1 MKKIFTILMSL
12 MVLTFTQC
20 KPDGNQEGNGE
31 KVQVIC
37 EVPINDG
44 KSDFSNLMED
54 GSIKWS
60 VGTERIYLAIPNVTT
75 PMIVELTTTAT
86 QSASVLVF
94 SAEIYKDMIT
104 ENAEY
109 DIWYLGNSKNLDLP
123 YIREIKDQEGDLII
137 RSIEGSIANQSGKL
151 SDLGYCHIAK
161 TTVKAIKDDNGNFV
175 LRGSLSNVIAIAYLD
190 MKDANSLYG
199 TAIIGTEYK
208 LEYDSKTGKYELVVV
223 EDPTAVINVT
233 NGTNKSFVVLLPNQ
247 GNDLVLNNN
256 NDKRCNFARGIKS
269 NDFYCRRISEVEIGP
284 LDWGNA
290 TYLHY
295 GREYVDLNLPSGTK
309 WAKYNVGASETSVYG
324 NYYAWGEIKT
334 KTNYN
339 QSSSCTILGS
349 ISGNPQYDVAAKDW
363 GGSWRMSTQAEMKE
377 LIDNCTWTWTTQNG
391 VKGYLVTGKN
401 NNSIFLPAS
410 GYMGTGS
417 SPTGINEKSYY
428 WSGESLSTTT
438 ACRIYIDGTSKRIET
453 SFPRNWGHVVRPVWN
468 DKND

>member
-1 MKKIFTILMSL
+1 MKKIFAILMSL

-190 MKDANSLYG
+190 MKDANALYG
-199 TAIIGTEYK
+199 TAVKGTEYK

-295 GREYVDLNLPSGTK
+295 GREYVDLGLSVK
-309 WAKYNVGASETSVYG
+309 WAKYNIGASETSLYG
-324 NYYAWGEIKT
+324 NYYAWGEITT
-334 KTNYN
+334 KNSYDANNSATYGVDLDNIY
-339 QSSSCTILGS
+339 
-349 ISGNPQYDVAAKDW
+349 GNPKYDAASANW
-363 GGSWRMSTQAEMKE
+363 GGSWRMPTKNEMQE
-377 LIDNCTWTWTTQNG
+377 LINNCTWTWTTQNG
-391 VKGYLVTGKN
+391 VNGYLVTGKN

-410 GYMGTGS
+410 GYKGGQVENLNVS
-417 SPTGINEKSYY
+417 SYY
-428 WSGESLSTTT
+428 WSGSIGDGNKNAT
-438 ACRIYIDGTSKRIET
+438 RIYIDKTSRRVE
-453 SFPRNWGHVVRPVWN
+453 SNYPRSWGHVVRPVW
-468 DKND
+468 K

>member
-1 MKKIFTILMSL
+1 MKKLFAILMSL

-20 KPDGNQEGNGE
+20 KPDGNQDDNNE

-109 DIWYLGNSKNLDLP
+109 DIWYFGNSKNLDLP
-123 YIREIKDQEGDLII
+123 YIQEIKDQEGDLII

-161 TTVKAIKDDNGNFV
+161 ATVKAIKDDNGNFV
-175 LRGSLSNVIAIAYLD
+175 LRGSLSNVIAIAYLN
-190 MKDANSLYG
+190 MKDASTLYG
-199 TAIIGTEYK
+199 SAIKGTEYK
-208 LEYDSKTGKYELVVV
+208 LQYNSSTGKYEFVVV
-223 EDPTAVINVT
+223 EDPAAVINVT
-233 NGTNKSFVVLLPNQ
+233 DGTEESFVVLLPNQ
-247 GNDLVLNNN
+247 GDDLVLNNN
-256 NDKRCNFARGIKS
+256 NNKRCNFTKGIKS

-290 TYLHY
+290 SYLHY
-295 GREYVDLNLPSGTK
+295 GREYVDLGLSVK

-324 NYYAWGEIKT
+324 NYYAWGETEIKT
-334 KTNYN
+334 SYHSGNSKTYGKEVGN
-339 QSSSCTILGS
+339 
-349 ISGNPQYDVAAKDW
+349 ISGDPQYDAASANW
-363 GGSWRMSTQAEMKE
+363 GGSWRMPTKDEMQE
-377 LIDNCTWTWTTQNG
+377 LINNCTWTWTTQNG
-391 VKGYLVTGKN
+391 VNGYLVTGKN

-410 GYMGTGS
+410 GYKGTGQAENLNVS
-417 SPTGINEKSYY
+417 SYY
-428 WSGESLSTTT
+428 WSGSLGAGNQNASRIYFNSTT
-438 ACRIYIDGTSKRIET
+438 RHVESNY
-453 SFPRNWGHVVRPVWN
+453 PRYWGHVVRPVW
-468 DKND
+468 K